1 MMADISLIA
10 AFVAG
15 VLSISSPCV
24 LPLVPLYLTHLAGVS
39 TTGTGAPDRKRVLAN
54 ASAYVLGFS
63 VVFVAVGVALGAAG
77 SLVSTGSV
85 VAENRYWLVRIG
97 GVILVLL
104 GLHQIGVI
112 RLPLMSQDRRLIGHR
127 VPSGDLTSSFV
138 VGASFGAGWSP
149 CVGPILGA
157 ILTMAAGQG
166 DPGRAAIL
174 LVAYSA
180 GLGVPFMTAALFGT
194 SASVIRRLTP
204 RLHTLTTI
212 AGSVMLAIGAIMIL
226 GIYEQIFVRL
236 AAIVPWTPWEPR
248 I

>member
-1 MMADISLIA
+1 MPDISLIA

-39 TTGTGAPDRKRVLAN
+39 TTSDGVPVRRRVLAN

-63 VVFVAVGVALGAAG
+63 VVFIAVGVALGAAG
-77 SLVSTGSV
+77 SIVATGSV

-97 GVILVLL
+97 GIVLVLL

-112 RLPLMSQDRRLIGHR
+112 RLPFMNQDRRLIGHR

-166 DPGRAAIL
+166 DPKRAAIL
-174 LVAYSA
+174 LTAYSA
-180 GLGVPFMTAALFGT
+180 GLGVPFMIAALFGT
-194 SASVIRRLTP
+194 SAGVIRRLTP
-204 RLHTLTTI
+204 RLHMLTTV

-226 GIYEQIFVRL
+226 GIYEEVFVRI
-236 AAIVPWTPWEPR
+236 ATIVPWTPWEPR